1 MMTSIHAPLRLKKLS
16 ALISVL
22 ALSGCVVTGGTSSYP
37 QTSEKRVD
45 PPKSLTPLP
54 PPGGFIS
61 SSREPIGGNAGK
73 ASVSKVEPPKVTA
86 VFKPTPVNAQA
97 LSKPEGL
104 IVAEELPTIVLGD
117 APPLGSESAV
127 SSTQPL
133 VATQNNTRP
142 VQAEQTIVK
151 VDSTAVEQ
159 KASDWI
165 SRFPA
170 LAKEYAEY
178 KEVQTQL
185 EQAYRRYEQKVI
197 QLKKKASIIWGDDN
211 VLEPSSDKYVKYGKG
226 YESRGEVD
234 FAKGN
239 IIVETAISRDHKQR
253 LQEAIVTTLLT
264 PDDNRDPEMFSDQG
278 VTFKG
283 PSVLQGQVKD
293 HEGKL
298 VQWEWRANRYA
309 TWLVENKLER
319 IPSGS
324 RTVYRVQIPME
335 ANHQQVRG
343 QKYESLVRQ
352 SAQKYQVS
360 EALIYSIMETESH
373 FNPYATS
380 HIPAYGLMQ
389 VVPSTAGKDVFQ
401 RIKKKSG
408 QPSRSYLFNPA
419 NNIDTGAAY
428 LSILDDIYLKGVTNP
443 ISREYCIISA
453 YNGGAGNVLRT
464 FSRDRKHAVTVI
476 NSLTPQQVYLKLN
489 KNHPSSESRR
499 YIEKV
504 VQAKQRYEGM
514 AVAQK

>member
-1 MMTSIHAPLRLKKLS
+1 MMTSIHVPLRLKKLS

-61 SSREPIGGNAGK
+61 SSRDPIGGNAGK
-73 ASVSKVEPPKVTA
+73 SSVSKVEPPKVTA
-86 VFKPTPVNAQA
+86 VFQPSPVNAQA
-97 LSKPEGL
+97 LSKPADL
-104 IVAEELPTIVLGD
+104 IVTEELPTIVLGD

-142 VQAEQTIVK
+142 APAEQTVVK

-159 KASDWI
+159 KTSDWI

-253 LQEAIVTTLLT
+253 LQ
-264 PDDNRDPEMFSDQG
+264 
-278 VTFKG
+278 
-283 PSVLQGQVKD
+283 
-293 HEGKL
+293 
-298 VQWEWRANRYA
+298 
-309 TWLVENKLER
+309 
-319 IPSGS
+319 
-324 RTVYRVQIPME
+324 
-335 ANHQQVRG
+335 
-343 QKYESLVRQ
+343 
-352 SAQKYQVS
+352 
-360 EALIYSIMETESH
+360 
-373 FNPYATS
+373 
-380 HIPAYGLMQ
+380 
-389 VVPSTAGKDVFQ
+389 
-401 RIKKKSG
+401 
-408 QPSRSYLFNPA
+408 
-419 NNIDTGAAY
+419 
-428 LSILDDIYLKGVTNP
+428 
-443 ISREYCIISA
+443 
-453 YNGGAGNVLRT
+453 
-464 FSRDRKHAVTVI
+464 
-476 NSLTPQQVYLKLN
+476 
-489 KNHPSSESRR
+489 
-499 YIEKV
+499 
-504 VQAKQRYEGM
+504 
-514 AVAQK
+514 